1 MQILI
6 ILLTVVL
13 VACTF
18 RGTVTCEEVQDQD
31 ISWFDGTTW
40 EKTQM
45 PFIGSK
51 IIVTV
56 ENGIGTGVNV
66 DSEERWR
73 KIHVDEKG
81 EIVLKVYYRL
91 RNGSEFWLKAT
102 MKFKKEGKVMIVTP
116 KELGPGG
123 MYRAPFEMKLVEE

>member
-18 RGTVTCEEVQDQD
+18 SGTVTCEEVQDQD

-45 PFIGSK
+45 PFIGAK

-73 KIHVDEKG
+73 NIHFDEKG
-81 EIVLKVYYRL
+81 KIVLECYYRF
-91 RNGSEFWLKAT
+91 RDGSESWFKAT
-102 MKFKKEGKVMIVTP
+102 MKFKKEGKLMIVTP
-116 KELGPGG
+116 KGLGPGG
-123 MYRAPFEMKLVEE
+123 MFLEPYEMKLVEE